1 MSSDKTQEAK
11 FRQYKGVMAGA
22 VSVLAVA
29 FSLYHVAYIAGLLDA
44 VKIFLDTPLH
54 LSIHMGFMLAL
65 VFLIVPAHKKA
76 SKEKLPFYDVVLGLL
91 GVGWNLYILINY
103 YALYERSMTG
113 YLALPEAIACGINI
127 LIVLEAARRVLGLT
141 IPLVTAFFIAYTL
154 TSQYMP
160 GFLFSKAH
168 SWERVAHY
176 IGLFVSGMYG
186 NTLNI
191 SATIVVSFILFAQF
205 LFVTGAGDWFIK
217 MAQALLGYVRGGPAK
232 VAIMASAFMGT
243 LAGSGMANVATTGV
257 FTIPLMKKTG
267 YKPYFSGAVE
277 AAASN
282 GGQIMPPVMGIAAF
296 IMIDFLDM
304 PYSKI
309 ITAAALPAMA
319 YFLALFLMVDLE
331 AAKRGIRGISRSEL
345 PGIKETLMEGW
356 QFIVPLVLLLFLLVG
371 LQYSPPYS
379 ALFATGSLIIIGLF
393 NKANRINL
401 RKIYLAL
408 KNTAVVM
415 MMMAIILALA
425 GVIIGCV
432 QLTGLSY
439 RLSMGLVNFAGGST
453 WLLLGLTA
461 FASVLLGMGMTTSAV
476 YIMLAVLVVPALN
489 EVGFIPLATHFY
501 VFYFG
506 VSALVTPPV
515 CPTSFVAAGIA
526 DSEPMRTG
534 FTAARLAVVGFIVP
548 IIFIFDPALLL
559 VGSLTSIV
567 LVSITTIIATI
578 GLAVGFSGYM
588 FGPFHF
594 IWRIPLIA
602 GALLIVYPSGVA
614 TIIGIGLIA
623 ATMVYQFFATRGRTP
638 QPVPIDA

>member
-1 MSSDKTQEAK
+1 MSQDKTQEAK
-11 FRQYKGVMAGA
+11 YRQYKGVMAGV

-29 FSLYHVAYIAGLLDA
+29 FSLYHVAYIGGFLDA

-65 VFLIVPAHKKA
+65 VFLIVPASKKA
-76 SKEKLPFYDVVLGLL
+76 SKEKLPFYDAILGLL

-113 YLALPEAIACGINI
+113 YLALPETIACAINI
-127 LIVLEAARRVLGLT
+127 LIVLEAARRVLGLA
-141 IPLVTAFFIAYTL
+141 IPIVTASFIAYTL

-217 MAQALLGYVRGGPAK
+217 MAQALLGFVRGGPAK
-232 VAIMASAFMGT
+232 VAILASAFMGT

-267 YKPYFSGAVE
+267 YRPYFAGAVE

-319 YFLALFLMVDLE
+319 YFLAVFLMVDLE
-331 AAKRGIRGISRSEL
+331 AAKRGIRGISRDQL
-345 PGIKETLMEGW
+345 PGIKQTLMEGW
-356 QFIVPLVLLLFLLVG
+356 QFIVPLVLLLILLVG

-379 ALFATGSLIIIGLF
+379 ALFATGSLIVIAFF

-453 WLLLGLTA
+453 WLMLGLTA
-461 FASVLLGMGMTTSAV
+461 VASVLLGMGMTTSAV
-476 YIMLAVLVVPALN
+476 YITLAVLVVPALN
-489 EVGFIPLATHFY
+489 ELGFIPLATHFY

-526 DSEPMRTG
+526 NSEPMRTG
-534 FTAARLAVVGFIVP
+534 FTAARLAIVGFIVP
-548 IIFIFDPALLL
+548 IIFIFNPALLL
-559 VGSLTSIV
+559 VGSITSIV
-567 LVSITTIIATI
+567 LVTITTVIATI
-578 GLAVGFSGYM
+578 GLSVGFSGYM
-588 FGPFHF
+588 FGRFHF

-623 ATMVYQFFATRGRTP
+623 ATTVYQFIVTRVQTP
-638 QPVPIDA
+638 QPVPIDE

>member
-1 MSSDKTQEAK
+1 MSQDKTQEAK
-11 FRQYKGVMAGA
+11 YRRYKGVMAGV

-29 FSLYHVAYIAGLLDA
+29 FSLYHVAYIGGLLDA

-65 VFLIVPAHKKA
+65 VFLIVPAGKKA
-76 SKEKLPFYDVVLGLL
+76 SKEKLPFYDVVLGVL

-113 YLALPEAIACGINI
+113 YLALPETIACCINI

-141 IPLVTAFFIAYTL
+141 IPLVTACFIAYTL

-168 SWERVAHY
+168 SWERVGHY

-186 NTLNI
+186 STLNI

-217 MAQALLGYVRGGPAK
+217 MAQALLGSVRGGPAK
-232 VAIMASAFMGT
+232 VAVMASAFMGT

-257 FTIPLMKKTG
+257 FTIPLMKRTG
-267 YKPYFSGAVE
+267 YKPYFAGAVE

-309 ITAAALPAMA
+309 IMAAALPAMA

-331 AAKRGIRGISRSEL
+331 AAKRGIRGISRDEL
-345 PGIKETLMEGW
+345 PGIKQTLMEGW
-356 QFIVPLVLLLFLLVG
+356 QFIVPLLLLLFLLVG

-461 FASVLLGMGMTTSAV
+461 VASVLLGMGMTTSAV

-534 FTAARLAVVGFIVP
+534 FTAARLAIVGFIVP

-559 VGSLTSIV
+559 VGSVTSIV
-567 LVSITTIIATI
+567 LVTITTVIATI

-588 FGPFHF
+588 FGRLYFL
-594 IWRIPLIA
+594 WRIPLIA

-614 TIIGIGLIA
+614 TVIGIGLIA
-623 ATMVYQFFATRGRTP
+623 ATMVYQFIVTRVQTP
-638 QPVPIDA
+638 QPLPIDG